1 MLLWFNMVTT
11 PLILLWPNLS
21 LYEENKNLLLGL
33 WMNEIVWLL
42 EMIRK
47 FFDKQENSRAHDSW
61 EVALEY
67 IRTTFLPDLV
77 ATFP

>member
-1 MLLWFNMVTT
+1 MVTT
-11 PLILLWPNLS
+11 PLILLWPTLS

>member
-1 MLLWFNMVTT
+1 MVTT